1 MLFGFPTGFVKK
13 NTYMENDMTTEL
25 KERIID
31 VAIEEFTLMGLIFT
45 MNDIARKLGI
55 SKKTIYTIF
64 DSKRDVLVGIADRY
78 SDDFRSMQEEIE
90 RNPDLDAEQKF
101 ERILLALPEKYY
113 NIGLNRIYEL
123 SFKYP
128 RQYDYLMASV
138 NMGWQIAENYL
149 REGIRNGAFD
159 DVSIPVFMSMVKGTV
174 SCFMRTSVLYD
185 NDMTYEQGKL
195 EMVRILMKGIKS
207 DE

>member
-1 MLFGFPTGFVKK
+1 
-13 NTYMENDMTTEL
+13 MTTEL

-31 VAIEEFTLMGLIFT
+31 VAIEEFTLMGLKFT

-90 RNPDLDAEQKF
+90 RNPGLDAEQKF

>member
-1 MLFGFPTGFVKK
+1 
-13 NTYMENDMTTEL
+13 MTTEL

-31 VAIEEFTLMGLIFT
+31 VAIEEFTLMGLKFT

-101 ERILLALPEKYY
+101 ERILL
-113 NIGLNRIYEL
+113 
-123 SFKYP
+123 
-128 RQYDYLMASV
+128 
-138 NMGWQIAENYL
+138 
-149 REGIRNGAFD
+149 
-159 DVSIPVFMSMVKGTV
+159 
-174 SCFMRTSVLYD
+174 CTS
-185 NDMTYEQGKL
+185 
-195 EMVRILMKGIKS
+195 
-207 DE
+207 